1 MQSAHFVDEQP
12 ASKLAVS
19 SLVVAWLGLIAFLDR
34 PLVAISLLA
43 IVLSLL
49 ARWSTRRFALA
60 GRHLANFS
68 LILSCAVVST
78 TLAGWYID
86 YRSESLPGALRLN
99 FQDLVEQKLDLTE
112 FEGREVTLKGYAT
125 PQPQELV
132 SELEVTSDGDLKL
145 KWRSILVELPAGQT
159 WSYDSFP
166 VAVTGRLE
174 LIRDTDRRD
183 QSVDIIGHPKYV
195 LRDAII
201 RRARTFVDLAPHA
214 PWNGC

>member
-1 MQSAHFVDEQP
+1 MQSAHSVDDQP
-12 ASKLAVS
+12 ESKLAAS
-19 SLVVAWLGLIAFLDR
+19 SLVVAWLGLIAFVDR

-49 ARWSTRRFALA
+49 ARWSTRRFTLA

-78 TLAGWYID
+78 TSVWWYID

-99 FQDLVEQKLDLTE
+99 FQDLAEQKLNLTE

-125 PQPQELV
+125 PQQWESV

-145 KWRSILVELPAGQT
+145 KGRSILVELPAGQT

-166 VAVTGRLE
+166 VAITGRLE
-174 LIRDTDRRD
+174 LIPDANRRN
-183 QSVDIIGHPKYV
+183 QSVDIIGQPKYV
-195 LRDAII
+195 LRNAII